1 MREIVAIEVAE
12 SAQQSPEYA
21 LDLSAITAKSLRL
34 GGDVVLVVDD
44 GRGRVRF
51 GAGGQLLDAVRGALR
66 LAAAAAAHGRLLAS
80 RLERDNDVRTMV
92 HLPER
97 PTWVCRRCGG
107 AWPCQA
113 QRRQL
118 MAKFAYVPEVLL
130 TLMTVQHAEA
140 TEDLGI
146 AELSELDQRFLGWIP
161 AAPSSAERVE
171 ER

>member
-1 MREIVAIEVAE
+1 MREIAAIEVAE

-21 LDLSAITAKSLRL
+21 LDLGLITVKSLRL

-44 GRGRVRF
+44 GRRRLRF
-51 GAGGQLLDAVRGALR
+51 GDGQPLDAVRGALR
-66 LAAAAAAHGRLLAS
+66 LAAAAASHSRLLAS

-97 PTWVCRRCGG
+97 PAWVCRRCGG
-107 AWPCQA
+107 AWPCQT

-118 MAKFAYVPEVLL
+118 VAKFAGAPGVLL
-130 TLMTVQHAEA
+130 TLMTVRYAEA
-140 TEDLGI
+140 IEDLGV
-146 AELSELDQRFLGWIP
+146 AELPELDQRFLGWIP
-161 AAPSSAERVE
+161 AAPSSAERAE